1 MVIFGGLF
9 ELTKEL
15 NDLYVFDLKN
25 GQWVKVFDESDSPYS
40 PVRLPQF
47 SQGDNSHR
55 DVGLS
60 ERDSK
65 RPLINPI
72 V

>member
-25 GQWVKVFDESDSPYS
+25 IKWIKIFDESDAPYS
-40 PVRLPQF
+40 PMRLPQ
-47 SQGDNSHR
+47 SSR
-55 DVGLS
+55 
-60 ERDSK
+60 
-65 RPLINPI
+65 
-72 V
+72 